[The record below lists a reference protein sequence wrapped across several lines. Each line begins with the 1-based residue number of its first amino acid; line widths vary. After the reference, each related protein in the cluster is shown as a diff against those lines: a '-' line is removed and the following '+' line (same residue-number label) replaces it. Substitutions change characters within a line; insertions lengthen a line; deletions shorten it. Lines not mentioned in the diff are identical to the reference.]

1 VKDLNVAA
9 YLGKLDRALKLAGSL
24 HTFEDILDGINNH
37 TMQSFAEDDT
47 WIITQIQEYPRRRV
61 LDILYLVGDLDGA
74 LNVYNRIIAFAR
86 ERGCTLIRAQGRAGW
101 TKFADEDG
109 WMISHAFCKE
119 LIP

>member
-1 VKDLNVAA
+1 
-9 YLGKLDRALKLAGSL
+9 
-24 HTFEDILDGINNH
+24 
-37 TMQSFAEDDT
+37 MQSFAEDDT